1 LNKFQQAIEMFQRAL
16 TITETLS
23 NPDQLESSY
32 WHLFQHSREIN
43 DYQQANLYGYKML
56 QVSTQ
61 EYSQSLRSEIY
72 YYLGRAM
79 LHGDQQTAYAYLE
92 KTLVEVEAMQDQ
104 QVLAS
109 VTTQLAQW
117 LLAHDK
123 ISEAQEQAEKA
134 FVLASLYNDSIIK
147 ADALITLGKIAF
159 AQKSY
164 EVGDGHFV
172 AALKMLEQLGIPEE
186 LADGSATYSQFL
198 EEQGRMSEAI
208 FYMRQAFATRQRM
221 RVYTSE

>member
-1 LNKFQQAIEMFQRAL
+1 
-16 TITETLS
+16 
-23 NPDQLESSY
+23 
-32 WHLFQHSREIN
+32 
-43 DYQQANLYGYKML
+43 
-56 QVSTQ
+56 
-61 EYSQSLRSEIY
+61 
-72 YYLGRAM
+72 
-79 LHGDQQTAYAYLE
+79 
-92 KTLVEVEAMQDQ
+92 MQDQ
-104 QVLAS
+104 LILAS

-147 ADALITLGKIAF
+147 AEVLITLGKIAF

-164 EVGDGHFV
+164 EIGDGHFV
-172 AALKMLEQLGIPEE
+172 AALKMLEQLGTPEE
-186 LADGSATYSQFL
+186 LADGSATYAQLL

-221 RVYTSE
+221 RVYSSE